1 MSGQHTSRPTL
12 HYIFDPLCGW
22 CYGASPLIETAR
34 KVNGLDIALHAGGL
48 MTGSDR
54 QPVTER
60 LRNYVM
66 EHDQRI
72 GALTGQAFDDAYLN
86 GLLRDTG
93 AVLDSE
99 PPIEAILAADLLD
112 GRGLDMLRRIQRAH
126 YVEGRRVADRG
137 VLIGLAADIGLPE
150 ATFKP
155 MLEKVAGP
163 TAAKHIAASR
173 DLLRRVGGQGF
184 PTFAFDAGRG
194 LETLDTARYF
204 GRVPAWQEALVERV
218 SVRQASGSV

>member
-1 MSGQHTSRPTL
+1 MSRPTL

-22 CYGASPLIETAR
+22 CYGAAPLIEAAR

-54 QPVTER
+54 QPVTEG
-60 LRNYVM
+60 LRRYVM

-72 GALTGQAFDDAYLN
+72 GALTGQPFGDAYLN

-99 PPIEAILAADLLD
+99 PPIGAILAADLLG
-112 GRGLDMLRRIQRAH
+112 GRGPNMLERIQKAH
-126 YVEGRRVADRG
+126 FVEGRRVADRG
-137 VLIGLAADIGLPE
+137 VLVGLAADIGLPE
-150 ATFKP
+150 GTFKP

-163 TAAKHIAASR
+163 TVAKHIAASR

-184 PTFAFDAGRG
+184 PIFVFDAGRG
-194 LETLDTARYF
+194 LLTLDAARHF
-204 GRVPAWQEALVERV
+204 GHVFAWQQTLAERM
-218 SVRQASGSV
+218 SGSTPG

>member
-1 MSGQHTSRPTL
+1 MSRPTL

-22 CYGASPLIETAR
+22 CYGAAPLIEAAR

-54 QPVTER
+54 QPVTEG
-60 LRNYVM
+60 LRRYVM

-72 GALTGQAFDDAYLN
+72 SALTGQPFGDAYLN

-99 PPIEAILAADLLD
+99 PPIGAILAADLLG
-112 GRGLDMLRRIQRAH
+112 GRGLDMLERIQKAH
-126 YVEGRRVADRG
+126 FVEGRRVADRG
-137 VLIGLAADIGLPE
+137 VLVGLAADIGLPE

-155 MLEKVAGP
+155 MLEKVTGP
-163 TAAKHIAASR
+163 TTAKHIAASR
-173 DLLRRVGGQGF
+173 ALLKRVGGQGF
-184 PTFAFDAGRG
+184 PTFVFDAGGR
-194 LETLDTARYF
+194 LETLDTARHF
-204 GRVPAWQEALVERV
+204 GHVPVWQQTLAERM
-218 SVRQASGSV
+218 SGPTPG

>member
-1 MSGQHTSRPTL
+1 MSRPTL
-12 HYIFDPLCGW
+12 RYIFDPLCGW
-22 CYGASPLIETAR
+22 CYGASPLIEAAR

-54 QPVTER
+54 QPVTEG
-60 LRNYVM
+60 LRRYVM

-72 GALTGQAFDDAYLN
+72 GALTGQAFGDAYLN

-112 GRGLDMLRRIQRAH
+112 RRGLDMLKRIQKAH
-126 YVEGRRVADRG
+126 YVEGRRVADRV
-137 VLIGLAADIGLPE
+137 VLVGLAADIGLPGV
-150 ATFKP
+150 TFKP
-155 MLEKVAGP
+155 MVEKVAGP
-163 TAAKHIAASR
+163 TVAKHIAASR

-184 PTFAFDAGRG
+184 PTFVFDASRG
-194 LETLDTARYF
+194 LETLDAARYF
-204 GRVPAWQEALVERV
+204 GHVPAW
-218 SVRQASGSV
+218 

>member
-1 MSGQHTSRPTL
+1 MRRPSL

-22 CYGASPLIETAR
+22 CYGASPLIEAAR
-34 KVNGLDIALHAGGL
+34 EVNGLDVAVHAGGL

-60 LRNYVM
+60 LRRYVM

-72 GALTGQAFDDAYLN
+72 GALTGQPFGDAYLN

-112 GRGLDMLRRIQRAH
+112 GHGLDMLKRIQKAH

-137 VLIGLAADIGLPE
+137 VLVGLAADIGLPE

-155 MLEKVAGP
+155 MLEKVAGA
-163 TAAKHIAASR
+163 TVAKHIAASR

-184 PTFAFDAGRG
+184 PTFVFDAGRN
-194 LETLDTARYF
+194 LETLDAARYF
-204 GRVPAWQEALVERV
+204 GRVPPWHEALVERV
-218 SVRQASGSV
+218 SASQESRST

>member
-1 MSGQHTSRPTL
+1 MSRPTL

-22 CYGASPLIETAR
+22 CYGAAPLIEAAR
-34 KVNGLDIALHAGGL
+34 KMTGLDIALHAGGL

-54 QPVTER
+54 QPVTEG
-60 LRNYVM
+60 LRRYVM

-72 GALTGQAFDDAYLN
+72 GALTGQPFGDAYLN

-93 AVLDSE
+93 AVLDSG
-99 PPIEAILAADLLD
+99 PPIEAILAADLLG
-112 GRGLDMLRRIQRAH
+112 GRGLDMLERIQKAH

-137 VLIGLAADIGLPE
+137 VLVGLAADIGLPE

-163 TAAKHIAASR
+163 TVAKHIAASR
-173 DLLRRVGGQGF
+173 DLLRRIGGQGF
-184 PTFAFDAGRG
+184 PAFVFDAGRG
-194 LETLDTARYF
+194 LLTLDAARHF
-204 GRVPAWQEALVERV
+204 GHVPAWQQTLAERM
-218 SVRQASGSV
+218 SGSIPG

>member
-1 MSGQHTSRPTL
+1 MSRPTL

-22 CYGASPLIETAR
+22 CYGAAPLIEAAC

-54 QPVTER
+54 QPVTEG
-60 LRNYVM
+60 LRRYVM

-72 GALTGQAFDDAYLN
+72 GALTGQPFGDAYLN

-99 PPIEAILAADLLD
+99 PPIGAILAADLLG
-112 GRGLDMLRRIQRAH
+112 GRGLDMLERIQKAH
-126 YVEGRRVADRG
+126 FVEGRRVADRG
-137 VLIGLAADIGLPE
+137 VLVGLAADIGLPE

-163 TAAKHIAASR
+163 TVAKHIAASR

-184 PTFAFDAGRG
+184 PIFVFDAGRG
-194 LETLDTARYF
+194 LLTLDAARHF
-204 GRVPAWQEALVERV
+204 GHVFAWRQTLAERM
-218 SVRQASGSV
+218 SGSTPG

>member
-1 MSGQHTSRPTL
+1 MSRPTL

-22 CYGASPLIETAR
+22 CYGAAPLIEAAC

-54 QPVTER
+54 QPVTEG
-60 LRNYVM
+60 LRRYVM

-72 GALTGQAFDDAYLN
+72 GALTGQPFGDAYLN

-99 PPIEAILAADLLD
+99 PPIGAILAADLLG
-112 GRGLDMLRRIQRAH
+112 GRGLDMLERIQKAH
-126 YVEGRRVADRG
+126 FVEGRRVADRG
-137 VLIGLAADIGLPE
+137 VLVGLAADIGLPG

-163 TAAKHIAASR
+163 TVAKHIAASR

-184 PTFAFDAGRG
+184 PIFVFDAGRG
-194 LETLDTARYF
+194 LLTLDAARHF
-204 GRVPAWQEALVERV
+204 GHVFAWQQTLAERM
-218 SVRQASGSV
+218 SGSTPG

>member
-1 MSGQHTSRPTL
+1 MSRPTL

-22 CYGASPLIETAR
+22 CYGAAPLIEAAR

-54 QPVTER
+54 QPVTAG
-60 LRNYVM
+60 LRRYVM

-72 GALTGQAFDDAYLN
+72 GALTGQPFGDAYLN

-99 PPIEAILAADLLD
+99 PPIGAILAADLL
-112 GRGLDMLRRIQRAH
+112 GGHWARHARAH
-126 YVEGRRVADRG
+126 SESPTTSRAGALPNRR
-137 VLIGLAADIGLPE
+137 VLIGLAADISLPE

-155 MLEKVAGP
+155 MLEGRRAHH
-163 TAAKHIAASR
+163 AAKHIAAER
-173 DLLRRVGGQGF
+173 DLLRRVGGHGF
-184 PTFAFDAGRG
+184 PTFVFDAGQG
-194 LETLDTARYF
+194 L
-204 GRVPAWQEALVERV
+204 
-218 SVRQASGSV
+218 

>member
-1 MSGQHTSRPTL
+1 MSRPTL

-22 CYGASPLIETAR
+22 CYGASPLIEAAR

-54 QPVTER
+54 QPITEA
-60 LRNYVM
+60 LRRYVL

-72 GALTGQAFDDAYLN
+72 ASFTGQPFGEAYLN
-86 GLLRDTG
+86 GLLNDRG
-93 AVLDSE
+93 AVFDSE
-99 PPIEAILAADLLD
+99 PPIEAILAAAELG
-112 GRGLDMLRRIQRAH
+112 GRGLDMLARIQKAH
-126 YVEGRRVADRG
+126 YVEGRRVADRV
-137 VLIGLAADIGLPE
+137 VLVGLAADIGLPGV
-150 ATFKP
+150 TFKP

-163 TAAKHIAASR
+163 TVAKHIAASR

-184 PTFAFDAGRG
+184 PIFVFDAGRG
-194 LETLDTARYF
+194 LETLDAARYF

-218 SVRQASGSV
+218 SASQASART

>member
-22 CYGASPLIETAR
+22 CYGAGPLIEAAR

-60 LRNYVM
+60 LRRYVM

-72 GALTGQAFDDAYLN
+72 SALTGQPFGDAYLN

-99 PPIEAILAADLLD
+99 PPIGAILAAELLG
-112 GRGLDMLRRIQRAH
+112 GRGLDMLERIQKAH

-137 VLIGLAADIGLPE
+137 VLVGLAADLGLPE

-155 MLEKVAGP
+155 MLEKVTGL

-173 DLLRRVGGQGF
+173 ALLKRVGGQGF
-184 PTFAFDAGRG
+184 PTFVFDAGRW
-194 LETLDTARYF
+194 LETLDTARHF
-204 GRVPAWQEALVERV
+204 GRVPVWQQTLAEHM
-218 SVRQASGSV
+218 SGSTSD

>member
-1 MSGQHTSRPTL
+1 MSRPTL
-12 HYIFDPLCGW
+12 RYIFDPLCGW
-22 CYGASPLIETAR
+22 CYGASPLIEAAR

-54 QPVTER
+54 QPVTEG
-60 LRNYVM
+60 LRRYVM

-72 GALTGQAFDDAYLN
+72 GAVTGQPFGDAYLN

-99 PPIEAILAADLLD
+99 PPIEAILAAEELG
-112 GRGLDMLRRIQRAH
+112 GRGLDMLARIQKAH
-126 YVEGRRVADRG
+126 YVEGRRVADRV
-137 VLIGLAADIGLPE
+137 VLVGLAADIGLPGV
-150 ATFKP
+150 TFKP

-163 TAAKHIAASR
+163 TAPKHIAASR

-184 PTFAFDAGRG
+184 PTFVFDAGRG
-194 LETLDTARYF
+194 LETLDAARYF
-204 GRVPAWQEALVERV
+204 GHVPTWQEALVGRV
-218 SVRQASGSV
+218 SAGHASVRT

>member
-1 MSGQHTSRPTL
+1 MSRPTL

-22 CYGASPLIETAR
+22 CYGAAPLIEAAR

-54 QPVTER
+54 QPVTEG
-60 LRNYVM
+60 LRRFVM
-66 EHDQRI
+66 EHDARI
-72 GALTGQAFDDAYLN
+72 GASTGQPFGDAYLN

-93 AVLDSE
+93 AVLDSG
-99 PPIEAILAADLLD
+99 PPIEAILAADLLG
-112 GRGLDMLRRIQRAH
+112 GRGLDMLERIQKAH

-137 VLIGLAADIGLPE
+137 VLVGLAADIGLPE

-163 TAAKHIAASR
+163 TATKHIAASR
-173 DLLRRVGGQGF
+173 ELLKRVGGQGF
-184 PTFAFDAGRG
+184 PTFVFDAGGR
-194 LETLDTARYF
+194 LETLDTARHF
-204 GRVPAWQEALVERV
+204 GHVPVWQQTLAERMGG
-218 SVRQASGSV
+218 STSG

>member
-1 MSGQHTSRPTL
+1 MSRPTL

-22 CYGASPLIETAR
+22 CYGAAPLIEAAR

-54 QPVTER
+54 QPVTEG
-60 LRNYVM
+60 LRRYVM

-72 GALTGQAFDDAYLN
+72 GALTGQPFGDAYLN

-99 PPIEAILAADLLD
+99 PPIGAIVAADLLG
-112 GRGLDMLRRIQRAH
+112 GRGLDMLARIQKAH
-126 YVEGRRVADRG
+126 FVEGRRVADRG
-137 VLIGLAADIGLPE
+137 VLVGLAADIGLPE

-163 TAAKHIAASR
+163 TVAKHIAASR

-184 PTFAFDAGRG
+184 PIFVFDAGRG
-194 LETLDTARYF
+194 LLTLDAAHHF
-204 GRVPAWQEALVERV
+204 GHVPAWQQTLAERM
-218 SVRQASGSV
+218 SGSTPG

>member
-1 MSGQHTSRPTL
+1 MSRPAL

-22 CYGASPLIETAR
+22 CYGAAPLIEAAR

-54 QPVTER
+54 QPVTEG
-60 LRNYVM
+60 LRRYVI

-72 GALTGQAFDDAYLN
+72 GALTGQPFGDAYLN

-99 PPIEAILAADLLD
+99 PPIGAILAADLLG
-112 GRGLDMLRRIQRAH
+112 GRGLDMLERIQKAH
-126 YVEGRRVADRG
+126 FVEGRRVADRG
-137 VLIGLAADIGLPE
+137 VLVGLAADIGLPE

-163 TAAKHIAASR
+163 TVAKHIAASR

-184 PTFAFDAGRG
+184 PIFVFDAGRG
-194 LETLDTARYF
+194 LLTLDAARHF
-204 GRVPAWQEALVERV
+204 GHVPAWQQTLAERM
-218 SVRQASGSV
+218 SGSTPG

>member
-1 MSGQHTSRPTL
+1 MSRPTL

-22 CYGASPLIETAR
+22 CYGAAPLIEAAR
-34 KVNGLDIALHAGGL
+34 KMNGLDIALHAGGL

-54 QPVTER
+54 QPVTEG
-60 LRNYVM
+60 LRRYVM

-72 GALTGQAFDDAYLN
+72 GALTGQPFGDTYLN

-99 PPIEAILAADLLD
+99 PPIGAILAADLL
-112 GRGLDMLRRIQRAH
+112 GARGLDMLERIQKAH
-126 YVEGRRVADRG
+126 YVEGRRVAERG
-137 VLIGLAADIGLPE
+137 VLVGLAADIGLPE

-155 MLEKVAGP
+155 TLEKLAGP
-163 TAAKHIAASR
+163 TTAKHIATSR

-184 PTFAFDAGRG
+184 PTFVFDAGRG
-194 LETLDTARYF
+194 LLTLDAARHF
-204 GRVPAWQEALVERV
+204 GHVSAWQQTLAERM
-218 SVRQASGSV
+218 SGSTPG

>member
-1 MSGQHTSRPTL
+1 MSRPTL

-22 CYGASPLIETAR
+22 CYGAAPLIEAAR

-54 QPVTER
+54 QPVTEG
-60 LRNYVM
+60 LRRYVM

-72 GALTGQAFDDAYLN
+72 AALTGQPFGDAYLN

-93 AVLDSE
+93 AVFDSE
-99 PPIEAILAADLLD
+99 PPIGAILAADLLG
-112 GRGLDMLRRIQRAH
+112 GRGLDMLERIQKAH

-137 VLIGLAADIGLPE
+137 VLVGLAADIGLPE

-163 TAAKHIAASR
+163 TVAKHIAASR
-173 DLLRRVGGQGF
+173 DLLRRIGGQGF
-184 PTFAFDAGRG
+184 PAFVFDAGRG
-194 LETLDTARYF
+194 LLTLDAARHF
-204 GRVPAWQEALVERV
+204 GHVPAWQQTLADRMN
-218 SVRQASGSV
+218 GSTPG

>member
-1 MSGQHTSRPTL
+1 VSRPRL

-22 CYGASPLIETAR
+22 CYGASPLIEAAR
-34 KVNGLDIALHAGGL
+34 NVNGLDIALHAGGL

-54 QPVTER
+54 QPVTEA
-60 LRNYVM
+60 LRRYVM

-72 GALTGQAFDDAYLN
+72 GALTGQAFGDAYLN

-93 AVLDSE
+93 AVLDSG
-99 PPIEAILAADLLD
+99 PPIEAILAAEELG
-112 GRGLDMLRRIQRAH
+112 GRGLDMLKRIQKAH

-137 VLIGLAADIGLPE
+137 VLVGLAADIGLPE
-150 ATFKP
+150 ATFEP
-155 MLEKVAGP
+155 LLEKVAGL

-184 PTFAFDAGRG
+184 PVFVFDAGRR
-194 LETLDTARYF
+194 LETLDAARYF
-204 GRVPAWQEALVERV
+204 GHVPAWQEALVERV
-218 SVRQASGSV
+218 SARKASAPT

>member
-1 MSGQHTSRPTL
+1 MSRPTL

-22 CYGASPLIETAR
+22 CYGAAPLIEAAR

-54 QPVTER
+54 QPVTEG
-60 LRNYVM
+60 LRRYVM

-72 GALTGQAFDDAYLN
+72 GALTGQPFGDAYLN

-99 PPIEAILAADLLD
+99 PPIGAILAADLLG
-112 GRGLDMLRRIQRAH
+112 GRGLDMLERIQKAH
-126 YVEGRRVADRG
+126 FVEGRRVADRG
-137 VLIGLAADIGLPE
+137 VLVGLAADIGLPG

-163 TAAKHIAASR
+163 TVAKHIAASR

-184 PTFAFDAGRG
+184 PIFVFDAGRG
-194 LETLDTARYF
+194 LLTLDAARHF
-204 GRVPAWQEALVERV
+204 GHVFAWQQTLAERM
-218 SVRQASGSV
+218 SGSTPG

>member
-1 MSGQHTSRPTL
+1 MSRPTL

-22 CYGASPLIETAR
+22 CYGAAPLIEAAR

-54 QPVTER
+54 QPVTEG
-60 LRNYVM
+60 LRRYVM

-72 GALTGQAFDDAYLN
+72 AALTGQPFGDAYLN

-93 AVLDSE
+93 AVFDSE
-99 PPIEAILAADLLD
+99 PPIGAILAADLLG
-112 GRGLDMLRRIQRAH
+112 GRGLDMLERIQKAH

-137 VLIGLAADIGLPE
+137 VLVGLAADIGLPE

-155 MLEKVAGP
+155 MLEKVTGP
-163 TAAKHIAASR
+163 ATAKHIAASR

-184 PTFAFDAGRG
+184 PIFVFDAGRG
-194 LETLDTARYF
+194 LLTLDAARHF
-204 GRVPAWQEALVERV
+204 GHVPAWQQTLADRMSE
-218 SVRQASGSV
+218 SIPG

>member
-1 MSGQHTSRPTL
+1 MSRPTL

-22 CYGASPLIETAR
+22 CYGAAPLIEAAR

-54 QPVTER
+54 QPVTEG
-60 LRNYVM
+60 LRRYVM

-72 GALTGQAFDDAYLN
+72 AALTGQPFGNAYLN

-93 AVLDSE
+93 AVFDSE
-99 PPIEAILAADLLD
+99 PPIGAILAADLLG
-112 GRGLDMLRRIQRAH
+112 GRGLDMLERIQKAH

-137 VLIGLAADIGLPE
+137 VLVGLAADIGLPE

-163 TAAKHIAASR
+163 TVAKHIAASR
-173 DLLRRVGGQGF
+173 DLLRRIGGQGF
-184 PTFAFDAGRG
+184 PAFVFDAGRG
-194 LETLDTARYF
+194 LLTLDAARHF
-204 GRVPAWQEALVERV
+204 GHLPAWQQTLADRMN
-218 SVRQASGSV
+218 GSTPG